1 MAPNKSLTYALAT
14 WGTVGVTTLLY
25 RAYRRRRNI
34 SRERHVAS
42 QGGLLPHVSN
52 AVEAL
57 EWRATS
63 SDSQQR
69 HQLALE
75 GADGRQYT
83 WAEYY
88 EKVQQFARALA
99 QIDWPRKGGAQSGV
113 AIHSFN
119 EPKWFFSAM
128 GALAA
133 GWTVSGIYLTNT
145 YDQAS
150 HVLRTSDVRVLVIE
164 DIDMLD
170 SVYKNVMKDFPQ
182 LKVIYLHGSGDG
194 VKHPRISSFANFLV
208 YKEADLPKPND
219 LPGDSVAS
227 LVYTSGTTGNPKA
240 VELSHSSIAAVCAQM
255 HARIPLDEKTVVV
268 SYLPLSHIAAAGI
281 DMFSSL
287 FCGATVHFADSNAL
301 RGSLKDTL
309 LKVRP
314 TLFFGVPRVWEKM
327 AAAMQ
332 AAAAKS
338 YSKRGSGPV
347 LKAIGSAAKAVGG
360 VWWCHDTPEVVRCL
374 GLALPFG
381 FFKMLA
387 FKKIRK
393 GCGLDRCDF
402 LYTGAAPLSSD
413 VLDYLRS
420 VDLPLLEVFGMSE
433 SNGAIAV
440 CGPNDR
446 SRPLGSCGR
455 ALPNGDLVI
464 ADDGE
469 ITWRGLNNMTGY
481 KGLADATEAAISRET
496 GFLHTGDIGKVDN
509 DGYLCITGR
518 KKDIIITA
526 GGENVAPNPIEESI
540 KSLLGPGAGH
550 VVLIGDQKKY
560 LTILIAPPEG
570 EGHQVLT
577 PEEVEAAIETYNS
590 SCAKSRAQRV
600 QRAHVLEFP
609 FTVATHELTPTM
621 KLKRAVVASKYE
633 EEIDGMYKDGPSRLV
648 GYSSVNI
655 GAMDPTV
662 A

>member
-1 MAPNKSLTYALAT
+1 
-14 WGTVGVTTLLY
+14 
-25 RAYRRRRNI
+25 
-34 SRERHVAS
+34 
-42 QGGLLPHVSN
+42 
-52 AVEAL
+52 
-57 EWRATS
+57 
-63 SDSQQR
+63 
-69 HQLALE
+69 
-75 GADGRQYT
+75 
-83 WAEYY
+83 
-88 EKVQQFARALA
+88 
-99 QIDWPRKGGAQSGV
+99 
-113 AIHSFN
+113 
-119 EPKWFFSAM
+119 
-128 GALAA
+128 
-133 GWTVSGIYLTNT
+133 
-145 YDQAS
+145 
-150 HVLRTSDVRVLVIE
+150 
-164 DIDMLD
+164 MLD
-170 SVYKNVMKDFPQ
+170 SVYKNVMNDFPQ

-194 VKHPRISSFANFLV
+194 VKHPRVSSFANFLV
-208 YKEADLPKPND
+208 YKEVDLPKPRD

-268 SYLPLSHIAAAGI
+268 SYLPLSHIAAMGI
-281 DMFSSL
+281 DIFSSL

-360 VWWCHDTPEVVRCL
+360 AWWCHDTPEVVRCL

-381 FFKMLA
+381 FFKLLA
-387 FKKIRK
+387 FKKVRK

-446 SRPLGSCGR
+446 SRPLGACGR

-481 KGLADATEAAISRET
+481 KGLMDATEAAIPRET

-509 DGYLCITGR
+509 DGYLYITGR
-518 KKDIIITA
+518 KKDLIITA
-526 GGENVAPNPIEESI
+526 GGENVAPNPIEEAI

-560 LTILIAPPEG
+560 LTILIAPPDLEG

-590 SCAKSRAQRV
+590 SYAKSRAQRV

-633 EEIDGMYKDGPSRLV
+633 EEIEGMYKDGLSRLV